1 MEIVRSLICSNCSS
15 ETRLFSR
22 SLRFSHPFPLPTSIW
37 LFVNDKRNHRLESFR
52 GSKIDSLPIAVL
64 SFNFSFYKCGENFKP
79 TPIQRISFN
88 ISEQDFLNTEC
99 GITVGQLPQT
109 LTPRVIVM
117 ITIPEQDFLNMKCGF
132 HHCGSADPSQP

>member
-22 SLRFSHPFPLPTSIW
+22 SLRFSHPLPTSIR

-52 GSKIDSLPIAVL
+52 GSKIDSIPIAVL

-132 HHCGSADPSQP
+132 HHCGSANPSQP

>member
-22 SLRFSHPFPLPTSIW
+22 SLRFSHPSPLPTSIW

-64 SFNFSFYKCGENFKP
+64 SFNFSFYKCGENFKQ
-79 TPIQRISFN
+79 TTIQRISFN
-88 ISEQDFLNTEC
+88 ISEQDFLNTGC
-99 GITVGQLPQT
+99 GITVGQLMQT
-109 LTPRVIVM
+109 LT
-117 ITIPEQDFLNMKCGF
+117 IPKSIAYDNYSRARFLENEMW
-132 HHCGSADPSQP
+132 DPSLWAS